1 MDEKACPVCT
11 ERKKH
16 RSEEEYKSLSNRL
29 SRISGQVKGLQKM
42 LDESAYCPDIL
53 IQVSAVT
60 SALNAFSR
68 ELLNSHIRT
77 CVTQDIMSGKED
89 AAEELIEILRKM
101 QK

>member
-29 SRISGQVKGLQKM
+29 SRISGQVKGLQTM

>member
-1 MDEKACPVCT
+1 MDEQACPKCS

-16 RSEEEYKSLSNRL
+16 RSEDEYKALSNRL

-68 ELLNSHIRT
+68 ELLDNHIRT
-77 CVTQDIMSGKED
+77 CVAMDLQAGKED
-89 AAEELIEILRKM
+89 AADELADILRKIL
-101 QK
+101 K

>member
-16 RSEEEYKSLSNRL
+16 RSEEEYKALSNRL